1 MNKVDFS
8 LYKKILLL
16 ILLPFVLA
24 ACSDEPEQALYHLT
38 LGAESDAEVAMGV
51 YSAEVTV
58 NGYARWIDF
67 GVVGDFQS
75 CKISDDIPEWL
86 TLTTLSDR
94 PNHFRVDIS
103 ELKGTETR
111 VGQIG
116 FTVIKGSRSQSG
128 AITITQNPCTL
139 EDFRET
145 ERRAMKKYLSKFDVV
160 NELPELGDIQVGS
173 VAPFYKLDTEGTVYM
188 QVVRMGTGP
197 SATQGEMVAFR
208 FMRYDLLYY
217 LQNGVLPK
225 GQGNANDLTQ
235 DVTSF
240 RVDYDRPADSQWG
253 IAVQMPILLGL
264 PVDSEV
270 NLVVASESGPVAEIS
285 DVIPFLYN
293 IRYYKLNS

>member
-1 MNKVDFS
+1 M
-8 LYKKILLL
+8 YKKLILL

-24 ACSDEPEQALYHLT
+24 ACSEEPEQELYHLT
-38 LGAESDAEVAMGV
+38 LGAESETEVAMGV
-51 YSAEVTV
+51 YSAEVTI
-58 NGYARWIDF
+58 NGYARCIDF

-75 CKISDDIPEWL
+75 CNISDDIPEWL
-86 TLTTLSDR
+86 TVTPLSDR

-116 FTVIKGSRSQSG
+116 FTVFKGAKSQSG

-145 ERRAMKKYLSKFDVV
+145 ERRAIKKYLSKFDVV
-160 NELPELGDIQVGS
+160 NELPAVSDIQVGS
-173 VAPFYKLDTEGTVYM
+173 VAPFYKLDSEGTVYM
-188 QVVRMGTGP
+188 QVVRMGTES

-217 LQNGVLPK
+217 FQNGVLPK
-225 GQGNANDLTQ
+225 GQGNANDLTH

-240 RVDYDRPADSQWG
+240 RVNYDRPVDSQWG
-253 IAVQMPILLGL
+253 IAVQMPMLLGL

-270 NLVVASESGPVAEIS
+270 NLVVASESGFVSEIS